1 LEIADF
7 EFRISD
13 SFFVPLSL
21 LLFVCFFFI
30 SPAKFFNLLSK
41 HYFMSKEVKSRIHL
55 LIDSIKDENI
65 LQMVMEDVAYYADS
79 KDIINELSKEQL
91 KELNEA
97 ITEADSRNTI
107 DWIDFKKE
115 IDEWKKDSCHQ
126 TFKKIH

>member
-1 LEIADF
+1 L
-7 EFRISD
+7 S
-13 SFFVPLSL
+13 PLNYKVL
-21 LLFVCFFFI
+21 GQTL
-30 SPAKFFNLLSK
+30 
-41 HYFMSKEVKSRIHL
+41 
-55 LIDSIKDENI
+55 
-65 LQMVMEDVAYYADS
+65 
-79 KDIINELSKEQL
+79 INELSKEQL

>member
-1 LEIADF
+1 
-7 EFRISD
+7 
-13 SFFVPLSL
+13 
-21 LLFVCFFFI
+21 
-30 SPAKFFNLLSK
+30 
-41 HYFMSKEVKSRIHL
+41 MSKEVKSRIHL

-97 ITEADSRNTI
+97 VTEADNRNTI